1 MPYCSLQ
8 RMIPVYLIVTGSLL
22 ILLAA
27 LRIYNLWSRPESKS
41 SDSNINSVIH
51 SIEGVVLL
59 AIIIWLILGKRSFG
73 KSVVKSI

>member
-1 MPYCSLQ
+1 
-8 RMIPVYLIVTGSLL
+8 MIPVYLIVTGSLL